1 MKRMK
6 DNHLSNDL
14 IKRMWLT
21 KGARYN
27 AYRRL
32 QKKHNLSIS
41 SIGFLSSYVLII
53 NSLKFFNFLH
63 INPFQQNV
71 ILFFTMVMSIFILI
85 LSLIDSAKDYKLNAE
100 KFLMSAT
107 EIENLYNELE
117 QTHESSMSLKKKED
131 KIHNILERY
140 GNILKYYQIN
150 HDAVDFDF
158 LVFNNV
164 KWSLNGFAK
173 LLITYLKAMVFPFL
187 HYRIIILATPLVFVF
202 SIL

>member
-6 DNHLSNDL
+6 DNHLTNDL

-32 QKKHNLSIS
+32 QKKHDLSIS
-41 SIGFLSSYVLII
+41 SISFLSSYVLII
-53 NSLKFFNFLH
+53 NSLKFFKFLN
-63 INPFQQNV
+63 ITPFQENV

-117 QTHESSMSLKKKED
+117 QTNSSTMSIKRKED
-131 KIHNILERY
+131 KVQKILGRY
-140 GNILKYYQIN
+140 GEILKFYQVN

-164 KWSLNGFAK
+164 RWSLNGFFK
-173 LLITYLKAMVFPFL
+173 LSITYLKAMVFPFL
-187 HYRIIILATPLVFVF
+187 HYRFIILATPLVFIL